1 MLLNINLN
9 IMKSSSTMSSSEGSP
24 LTEPLVGDSDEEAA
38 GDLGDGQF
46 ASTVTSK
53 EPPPSKWL

>member
-1 MLLNINLN
+1 
-9 IMKSSSTMSSSEGSP
+9 MKSSGTMSSSEGSP
-24 LTEPLVGDSDEEAA
+24 LTESLVGDSDEEAA